1 VLIGL
6 LFNSFLLIGSVIA
19 IFFGGSL
26 ERKFIGFLLF
36 CSLSTVVF
44 NAAFGRDAAR
54 FAITSLDIA
63 ILVAAV
69 SIALRHNR
77 YWPLWFAGFHSI
89 TVLSDL
95 VLPLFPSEYSAYFIA
110 FSGFWA
116 LPAMLVMAAGI
127 IQDHRAG
134 IGCN

>member
-1 VLIGL
+1 MVIGL
-6 LFNSFLLIGSVIA
+6 LFNA
-19 IFFGGSL
+19 ILATACIVAMLFGGSL
-26 ERKFIGFLLF
+26 ERKFVGFLAV
-36 CSLSTVVF
+36 CSVSTYLLSVS
-44 NAAFGRDAAR
+44 FGHLAAR
-54 FAITSLDIA
+54 FAITSVDIA
-63 ILVAAV
+63 ILIAAV
-69 SIALRHNR
+69 TVTLRHNR

-95 VLPLFPSEYSAYFIA
+95 VLPLFPSGYSAYFIA